1 MRLGA
6 VILVFLMLNFL
17 SGLLSTSIDWENS
30 RTLVSERVGID
41 QQSSKLLTVQMEGR
55 KFKKEIR
62 RFQDH

>member
-41 QQSSKLLTVQMEGR
+41 QQSSKLLTVQMGGR